1 MMTIK
6 EMESK
11 RVDLFLEMVEVKE
24 KLSNCN
30 NESEKLDLID
40 ELENLEL
47 EYKRFGS
54 IIRQLI

>member
-11 RVDLFLEMVEVKE
+11 RVDLFLEIVELKR
-24 KLSNCN
+24 KISTAQ
-30 NESEKLDLID
+30 ESEKLDLID

>member
-1 MMTIK
+1 MKI
-6 EMESK
+6 
-11 RVDLFLEMVEVKE
+11 KE

-30 NESEKLDLID
+30 SENEKLDLID

-47 EYKRFGS
+47 EYKYFRS